1 MDNPEIL
8 VFIIQVSG
16 YKFLGKQKDGSTITI
31 QIVPTRR
38 DFIGNVFKISG
49 LEGDCFSPPHYV
61 VGKAVGV
68 SGLSE
73 LSKMFWLQFE
83 HAPGLRS

>member
-1 MDNPEIL
+1 MDNPEIS
-8 VFIIQVSG
+8 VFSIQVSG

-31 QIVPTRR
+31 QIVPTR
-38 DFIGNVFKISG
+38 DLIGTLFKISG